1 MKDSFIT
8 KLLDNIAS
16 RTVITLLGLAA
27 TGITI
32 YAFLIEKSVELRYEI
47 VANTNVLDFNA
58 DIGNLRVTYDSTNL
72 KETNENLR
80 IYTIK
85 VINNGEKDILKEFY
99 DDNDPLGL
107 SINSG
112 RIIERPEI
120 IQTSSDYLNRNS
132 KIQSYQ
138 FDKISF
144 SQVILESGE
153 FYVIKLLVIHKTD
166 KIPEIKSFG
175 KIAGQKSI
183 SLVNSIDV
191 KEELSFWEKVYQ
203 GNIWMQLLRLVSY
216 FLVGII
222 IIAIS
227 VAASEKIDSIRERKR
242 RKKMISDFKNLK
254 TYEYTRMDDAIFDRY
269 QKSGANSFKHMLKL
283 LNDETELNDIYT
295 KLSEEL
301 KSKEF
306 RRYRRIDSTTRVF
319 YDRDDWSLINQM
331 TNDGYL
337 FKENSRLTINQAMTD
352 TLKKFVEFLTDNKE
366 FKRKRHFTPYDLE
379 SEVEIVENENEK

>member
-1 MKDSFIT
+1 MKNSFIT

-32 YAFLIEKSVELRYEI
+32 YAFLIDKTVELRYEI

-85 VINNGEKDILKEFY
+85 VTNNGEKDILKEYY

-120 IQTSSDYLNRNS
+120 IQTSSDYLDRNA
-132 KIQSYQ
+132 KIKSYQ
-138 FDKISF
+138 FDKISL

-153 FYVIKLLVIHKTD
+153 YYIIKLLVIHKTD

-175 KIAGQKSI
+175 KIAGQKRI
-183 SLVNSIDV
+183 SVFNSIDV
-191 KEELSFWEKVYQ
+191 KDEPNFWQKVYQ
-203 GNIWMQLLRLVSY
+203 GNIWVQLLRLLSY
-216 FLVGII
+216 FLAVVLVII
-222 IIAIS
+222 LIIVI
-227 VAASEKIDSIRERKR
+227 SEKIDTVRQNKR
-242 RKKMISDFKNLK
+242 RRRLISDFKGLK
-254 TYEYTRMDDAIFDRY
+254 SYEYTRMDDAIFDRY
-269 QKSGANSFKHMLKL
+269 QEKGANSFRHMQKL
-283 LNDETELNDIYT
+283 LKDENELNKIYS
-295 KLSEEL
+295 KLTQEL

-306 RRYRRIDSTTRVF
+306 RRYRKFDSETRIY
-319 YDRDDWSLINQM
+319 YDRDDWSLINEM
-331 TNDGYL
+331 TSDGIL
-337 FKENSRLTINQAMTD
+337 FKENSKLTINQAMTD
-352 TLKKFVEFLTDNKE
+352 TLNKFIEFLKENNE
-366 FKRKRHFTPYDLE
+366 FKKKGHFPFVQ
-379 SEVEIVENENEK
+379 EVNENIDDEKEE